1 MSNLLSNRSSSIR
14 SNSYSRAEQKAAYR
28 FLDNDKVSENVLV
41 SSCTER
47 TSVLSKDRHVLVLND
62 TTEINLESHAGRLKP
77 GSGIG
82 LVGNNSDIGFF
93 AHLGLVIDAIT
104 GTALGYS
111 SIRLWY
117 REQDKLT
124 KEARGYSTLPVEEKE
139 SYKWIQC
146 CKDSKTLLG
155 ATAASITI
163 VGDRESDMYELFTDA
178 QSMGVAVIARSRINR
193 NTSEGKELYALLEKE
208 KITGN
213 SLIKV
218 EGDVRKQTKNRV
230 AKLAIKYTQVSI
242 AKPKNKSNDQR
253 VNKIKVWI
261 VEAKEIGKTNG
272 ICWRIL
278 TTHPITTIEQAK
290 QIIEWYKQRWF
301 IEEVHRLLKNKGF
314 KIEDSQLESGWA
326 IRKLTIL
333 LLQNILRIMQMLVAY
348 ATEEQQDVGLVF
360 DKPQMECLSMVAKK
374 MEGKTEKLKNNHPVE
389 TLKWATWVIA
399 RLGGWS
405 GYTSQR
411 KPGPITL
418 KTGLDKFNAIFYGW
432 ALAKDVGTQ

>member
-1 MSNLLSNRSSSIR
+1 M
-14 SNSYSRAEQKAAYR
+14 
-28 FLDNDKVSENVLV
+28 
-41 SSCTER
+41 
-47 TSVLSKDRHVLVLND
+47 
-62 TTEINLESHAGRLKP
+62 
-77 GSGIG
+77 
-82 LVGNNSDIGFF
+82 
-93 AHLGLVIDAIT
+93 
-104 GTALGYS
+104 
-111 SIRLWY
+111 
-117 REQDKLT
+117 
-124 KEARGYSTLPVEEKE
+124 
-139 SYKWIQC
+139 
-146 CKDSKTLLG
+146 
-155 ATAASITI
+155 
-163 VGDRESDMYELFTDA
+163 
-178 QSMGVAVIARSRINR
+178 
-193 NTSEGKELYALLEKE
+193 
-208 KITGN
+208 
-213 SLIKV
+213 
-218 EGDVRKQTKNRV
+218 
-230 AKLAIKYTQVSI
+230 
-242 AKPKNKSNDQR
+242 
-253 VNKIKVWI
+253 I